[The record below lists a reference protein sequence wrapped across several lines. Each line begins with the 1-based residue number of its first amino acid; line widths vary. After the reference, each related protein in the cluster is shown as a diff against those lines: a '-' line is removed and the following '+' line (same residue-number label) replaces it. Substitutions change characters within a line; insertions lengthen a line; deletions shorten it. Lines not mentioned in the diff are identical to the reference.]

1 MTEAMESSLRVP
13 AGLVPAIRGLGPED
27 REGDEVLKQQA
38 LGQSQLPGAVLYK
51 HATKTST

>member
-38 LGQSQLPGAVLYK
+38 LGQSQLPGPVLYK